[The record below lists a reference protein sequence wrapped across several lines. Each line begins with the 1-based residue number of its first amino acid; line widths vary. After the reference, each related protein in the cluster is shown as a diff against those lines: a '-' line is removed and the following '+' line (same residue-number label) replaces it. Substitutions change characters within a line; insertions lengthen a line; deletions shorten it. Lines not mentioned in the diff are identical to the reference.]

1 MRVVVQGVTELKFS
15 EREAQSIGGER
26 RFPRKERVLKV
37 LLMEKPI
44 IRLVTCGSVDDGKS
58 TLIGRLLV
66 ETDSVPDDT
75 IDAAKSVR
83 RSGST
88 IRAGEIDFSLLT
100 DGLEAEREQGITIDV
115 AYRSMNLLNG
125 RRLIIADAPGH
136 EQYTRNMAVA
146 ASRSDIAL
154 VLIDAT
160 RGIRTQTLRHLTI
173 CSLMGVTKIAVVINK
188 LDGVGYSEQV
198 YNQIREGL
206 VQTVERLEI
215 TSLQF
220 IPVSALAGDN
230 VVYSTGAM
238 PWYCGPTLLEYIQEW
253 DIQNAGE
260 NLPRLNVQMISRAK
274 NFRGLAG
281 TVVGGKFSVGDE
293 VAVLPSK
300 KTAKISQISTFGGDL
315 LSAEDGHAVT
325 LVLEPEVDATRGDI
339 VELSTKSST
348 PADRFATTLVWLGE
362 ADLIH
367 SKSYFLISGSTQVPA
382 IVTNVKYVL
391 NINNGEHD
399 AARVLKTNEIGVVE
413 LATDAPIGLI
423 SYGQNRFKGNFILV
437 DRGTMNTVGAGMVT
451 HALRRSANIS
461 EHHYELDREARA
473 KQKNQRAKVVWLT
486 GLSGSGKSSIANAL
500 EKKLFSL
507 GMHSYVLDGDN
518 MRLGLNKDL
527 GFTREDRAE
536 NVRRVSEVAHVLYDA
551 GLITIVALVSPYA
564 ADRSQARA
572 LFPESDFAE
581 VWVNTPTE
589 VCAQRDPKRLY
600 IKAASGELPNLTGV
614 GQEYQAPEE
623 PILTLDGTVELDLN
637 VKILVDR
644 IFGS

>member
-1 MRVVVQGVTELKFS
+1 
-15 EREAQSIGGER
+15 
-26 RFPRKERVLKV
+26 
-37 LLMEKPI
+37 MEKPI

-75 IDAAKSVR
+75 VDAAKSVR

-88 IRAGEIDFSLLT
+88 IKAGEIDFSLLT

-154 VLIDAT
+154 VLVDAT

-188 LDGVGYSEQV
+188 LDGVAYSEKVFLDIQT
-198 YNQIREGL
+198 GL
-206 VQTVERLEI
+206 QETIERLEI
-215 TSLQF
+215 QNIQF
-220 IPVSALAGDN
+220 VPVSALAGDN
-230 VVYSTGAM
+230 VVYETENM
-238 PWYCGPTLLEYIQEW
+238 PWYAGPTLLEYIQEW
-253 DIQNAGE
+253 DVEAQGE
-260 NLPRLNVQMISRAK
+260 NLPRLNVQMISRAE

-281 TVVGGKFSVGDE
+281 TIVGGSFSVGDE
-293 VAVLPSK
+293 VVVLPSNK
-300 KTAKISQISTFGGDL
+300 KAKLSQISTFDGGLQTAD
-315 LSAEDGHAVT
+315 DGRAVT
-325 LVLEPEVDATRGDI
+325 LVLEPDVDAARGDVI
-339 VELSTKSST
+339 ELAARATS
-348 PADRFATTLVWLGE
+348 PADRFTATVVWLGE
-362 ADLIH
+362 SDLIH

-382 IVTNVKYVL
+382 MVTNIRHVL

-399 AARVLKTNEIGVVE
+399 AARILKTNEIGVVE
-413 LATDAPIGLI
+413 LATDAPIALI
-423 SYGQNRFKGNFILV
+423 PYKQNRFKGNFILV

-461 EHHYELDREARA
+461 EQHYEIDREARA
-473 KQKNQRAKVVWLT
+473 AQKNQKAKVIWLT
-486 GLSGSGKSSIANAL
+486 GLSGSGKSTIANAL

-507 GMHSYVLDGDN
+507 GMHAYVLDGDN

-536 NVRRVSEVAHVLYDA
+536 NVRRVSEVAHSLYDA
-551 GLITIVALVSPYA
+551 GLIVIVALVSPYA
-564 ADRSQARA
+564 DDRLQAKS
-572 LFPESDFAE
+572 LFPDSDFAE

-589 VCAQRDPKRLY
+589 VCAERDPKGLY
-600 IKAASGELPNLTGV
+600 KKAAAGQLPNLTGV
-614 GQEYQAPEE
+614 GQEYE
-623 PILTLDGTVELDLN
+623 PPKGEALELDGLAPLQESVET
-637 VKILVDR
+637 LVSTY
-644 IFGS
+644 FA